1 MMLSRTLLV
10 GLGLAL
16 GCFPSRN
23 ASQERPVV
31 VMVSVDGLAAR
42 YLDDPMAPMP
52 TLRRLAQEGARASG
66 MIMAFPSQTRPGHV
80 SLMTGTWP
88 RRHGIV
94 GNVYMD
100 RRTKQRIDYRD
111 TDAAELVR
119 AQTIHDAAHEAG
131 LVTAAVNWPGTRG
144 SPALDWNLPPTR
156 GEHPF
161 AMMTPG
167 LRDQLESAGIPV
179 GDFADWRRN
188 VSQDGAMLDSGFAR
202 VARHILTSARPNLLL
217 VHFVMADAVQHA
229 YGPESEEAYRALGNL
244 DNHIREI
251 WEALQEPSFRGNAT
265 LFVVADHGFAS
276 RDKVIQ
282 PNVILRQEGL
292 ITTNDE
298 GEIVDRKVFL
308 VDLGGAAAVYI
319 FEQERRDEYIAL
331 VREKLGSLEG
341 LDRLIGPEEFAELGL
356 PDLADNPYQADLL
369 LAAKPGYSFSTAASG
384 SEAVVPRRRSRGRHG
399 HLPTQP
405 LLHATFVAAG
415 AHIRP
420 GTRLETI
427 YAVDVAPTIAA
438 ILGVE
443 LPGSSGRVLTEILR

>member
-1 MMLSRTLLV
+1 M
-10 GLGLAL
+10 
-16 GCFPSRN
+16 
-23 ASQERPVV
+23 
-31 VMVSVDGLAAR
+31 
-42 YLDDPMAPMP
+42 
-52 TLRRLAQEGARASG
+52 
-66 MIMAFPSQTRPGHV
+66 
-80 SLMTGTWP
+80 
-88 RRHGIV
+88 
-94 GNVYMD
+94 
-100 RRTKQRIDYRD
+100 
-111 TDAAELVR
+111 
-119 AQTIHDAAHEAG
+119 
-131 LVTAAVNWPGTRG
+131 
-144 SPALDWNLPPTR
+144 
-156 GEHPF
+156 
-161 AMMTPG
+161 
-167 LRDQLESAGIPV
+167 
-179 GDFADWRRN
+179 
-188 VSQDGAMLDSGFAR
+188 
-202 VARHILTSARPNLLL
+202 
-217 VHFVMADAVQHA
+217 
-229 YGPESEEAYRALGNL
+229 
-244 DNHIREI
+244 
-251 WEALQEPSFRGNAT
+251 
-265 LFVVADHGFAS
+265 
-276 RDKVIQ
+276 IQ

-292 ITTNDE
+292 ITTNGE

-319 FEQERRDEYIAL
+319 FEQERHDEYIAL

-399 HLPTQP
+399 HLPTQH